1 MAFPASSKLY
11 AANIVDALI
20 DGTSNEL
27 TLDSASM
34 KFALY
39 NNSMAQDPESA
50 TNLGY
55 SVTGEITNDS
65 GSGYT
70 AGGLAVTP
78 TLTHT
83 GGSLSFALSGD
94 PQWSTIT
101 ISSVYGAVIY
111 DDATTGTAPVANA
124 CIAAMLFDSVG
135 SAGGGTFTVNLTTDL
150 IFTWDVAP

>member
-1 MAFPASSKLY
+1 MTFPASSKLY
-11 AANIVDALI
+11 AANVVDALVN
-20 DGTSNEL
+20 GTSNEL

-39 NNSMAQDPESA
+39 NNSMVQDPESA

-55 SVTGEITNDS
+55 STTGEITNDS
-65 GSGYT
+65 GTGYT

-83 GGSLSFALSGD
+83 GGSVSFALSTD
-94 PQWSTIT
+94 PVWSTIT
-101 ISSVYGAVIY
+101 ISSVYGAVVY
-111 DDATTGTAPVANA
+111 DDAVTTDPVANA
-124 CIAAMLFDSVG
+124 AIAAMLFSSVG

-150 IFTWDVAP
+150 IFTWDIAP